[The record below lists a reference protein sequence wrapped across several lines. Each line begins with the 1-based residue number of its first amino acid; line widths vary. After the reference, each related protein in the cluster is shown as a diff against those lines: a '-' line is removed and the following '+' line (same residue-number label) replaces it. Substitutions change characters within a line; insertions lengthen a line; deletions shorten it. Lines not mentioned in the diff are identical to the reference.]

1 MARKT
6 SQPRRSQARMRPA
19 RRGGRNGPARSGALR
34 PPRRYLLRLYV
45 TGATPASRR
54 AIENAKA
61 LCQEHLAGRFRLE
74 VFDIY
79 QMPALAKDHQIIAAP
94 TLIRVLPTPLRRFV
108 GDLSRGEKVL
118 FGLDL
123 REGA

>member
-1 MARKT
+1 MPTRRKA
-6 SQPRRSQARMRPA
+6 SPA
-19 RRGGRNGPARSGALR
+19 LDRQHGGGRDEHGRSEAQRDPEGR
-34 PPRRYLLRLYV
+34 GRYLLRLYV

-54 AIENAKA
+54 AIENARA
-61 LCQEHLAGRFRLE
+61 LCREHLAGRFRLE

-79 QMPALAKDHQIIAAP
+79 QMPALARDHQIIAAP
-94 TLIRVLPTPLRRFV
+94 TLVKVLPSPLRRFV
-108 GDLSRGEKVL
+108 GDLSRTEKVL

>member
-1 MARKT
+1 MR
-6 SQPRRSQARMRPA
+6 SSGQSPGPRT
-19 RRGGRNGPARSGALR
+19 RRGGARPTKA
-34 PPRRYLLRLYV
+34 RYLLRLYV

-54 AIENAKA
+54 AIENARA
-61 LCQEHLAGRFRLE
+61 LCREHLAGRFRLE

-79 QMPALAKDHQIIAAP
+79 QMPALARDHQIVAAP
-94 TLIRVLPTPLRRFV
+94 TLVKVLPSPLRRFV
-108 GDLSRGEKVL
+108 GDLSRSEKVL